1 MNRAADAIVC
11 GAGIVGIAC
20 AWHLA
25 ARAGLRRV
33 AIVDE
38 RPPLSLTSDKSTECY
53 RNWWPGP
60 GDAMVSLMNRSVDL
74 LEALAG
80 ASGNRFHLNRRGYL
94 FATADPE
101 RVAAFEAAGREAES
115 LGAGSFRRHDGRGG
129 SDYVPHRAS
138 GYADAPD
145 GADLI
150 VDDALIRR
158 HFPWLAPETVAVLHA
173 RRCGWLSAQ
182 QLGMYLLEEAR
193 RHGAFLVPG
202 RVEEVLS
209 AGGRV
214 GGARVSLRG
223 GGSERIAAPVFVNAA
238 GPFAKEVAARLGAA
252 DLPVWFER
260 HVKMSFADRGRA
272 VPRDTPLFIWADPI
286 RLPWSAEERA
296 ALAEDPEGGSLLE
309 TFPAGAHGRPD
320 GGPDAD
326 TLILYWTYEGEE
338 RSEPV
343 FPFGWDPR
351 YPEIVL
357 RGMSRMIPALAR
369 YFGRLP
375 KPWIDGGYYA
385 RTRENRPLVGPL
397 PLDGAYV
404 CAAFSGFGIMGSCAG
419 GELLAAHVTGGALP
433 PWADAFS
440 LSRYEDPAYRAL
452 LDEWPED
459 GQL

>member
-1 MNRAADAIVC
+1 MNRTADAIVC

-74 LEALAG
+74 LEALAE

-94 FATADPE
+94 FATADPG
-101 RVAAFEAAGREAES
+101 RVAVFEATGREAES
-115 LGAGSFRRHDGRGG
+115 LGAGSFRCHDGRGG
-129 SDYVPHRAS
+129 SDYVPHRPD
-138 GYADAPD
+138 GYAGAPD

-150 VDDALIRR
+150 IDDALIRR

-182 QLGMYLLEEAR
+182 QLGTYLLEEAR
-193 RHGAFLVPG
+193 RHGAFLVAG
-202 RVEEVLS
+202 RVEEVLT
-209 AGGRV
+209 AGGNV
-214 GGARVSLRG
+214 SGARIAAAG
-223 GGSERIAAPVFVNAA
+223 GGSGRIAAPVFVNAA
-238 GPFAKEVAARLGAA
+238 GPFAKRVGAWLGA

-260 HVKMSFADRGRA
+260 HVKMSFPDRERA
-272 VPRDTPLFIWADPI
+272 IPRDAPLFIWADPI

-296 ALAEDPEGGSLLE
+296 ALAEDPEGRSLLD

-320 GGPDAD
+320 GGRDGSS
-326 TLILYWTYEGEE
+326 LILYWTYEGEE

-343 FPFGWDPR
+343 FPFDWDPR

-375 KPWIDGGYYA
+375 KPWVDGGYYV

-397 PLDGAYV
+397 PLGGSFV

-433 PWADAFS
+433 PWADTFT
-440 LSRYEDPAYRAL
+440 LSRYEDPAYRKL
-452 LDEWPED
+452 LESWPAD